1 MTFLSSGYMTKSCI
15 FSTRSTYKHK
25 HRHADT
31 RTGRLECWTNCFA
44 ACQCPKERAGRSEG
58 AEAGQ
63 GKRKWGRTKREEDEN
78 ERKNAG
84 TKQAWS
90 CWNVKEQINV
100 SQQTNEKD
108 EREEGRVKVEKVE
121 RAQKE
126 PQKNSTHRHTHKD
139 AARNTLAYYRYI
151 RGLLQEKKA
160 SEKETERGS
169 FLLLLSNFMLLIFV
183 SSEIW
188 LF

>member
-1 MTFLSSGYMTKSCI
+1 MNFKTKTTIKNWENFFIFNHQLELNLLEFLFIESSRIFKYFKTEFFIMTFKSSGYMTKSCI
-15 FSTRSTYKHK
+15 FSHSLYIQHQ

-63 GKRKWGRTKREEDEN
+63 GKRKWWRTKREEDEN

-90 CWNVKEQINV
+90 C
-100 SQQTNEKD
+100 
-108 EREEGRVKVEKVE
+108 
-121 RAQKE
+121 
-126 PQKNSTHRHTHKD
+126 
-139 AARNTLAYYRYI
+139 
-151 RGLLQEKKA
+151 
-160 SEKETERGS
+160 
-169 FLLLLSNFMLLIFV
+169 
-183 SSEIW
+183 
-188 LF
+188 